1 METEE
6 GGHLMEIWLKQRSKR
21 VMLPV
26 LPQEYQVTSDQNNT
40 VVNVIG
46 IGDVVLKGK
55 RGLQRIT
62 FSSFF
67 PMRYDRSFC
76 ETSNLRKPKE
86 YVKLIES
93 MKRSGALKSIITETP
108 VNYWS
113 TIETFEWGEQDGTGD
128 IYYTLTLQEY
138 RAPSV
143 SVSSVVAM

>member
-1 METEE
+1 
-6 GGHLMEIWLKQRSKR
+6 
-21 VMLPV
+21 
-26 LPQEYQVTSDQNNT
+26 